1 MLDLEQS
8 EEEEMSSKTPAA
20 PEKTLGK
27 EILCLSNLIKRNFDS
42 ALSERGETVTP
53 VQGQVIRYLLK
64 NGGCDI
70 FQRDIEKV
78 FSYRRSTA
86 STVLGLME
94 EKGLIERVAVPYDA
108 RLKKLVLTDKA
119 MEFAAVCEEE
129 DGKMRSR
136 MTEGIPDEDIETAL
150 RVLSAVKTNLLKEV

>member
-1 MLDLEQS
+1 MMLVLEQS
-8 EEEEMSSKTPAA
+8 EEEEMSSKTPTA
-20 PEKTLGK
+20 PEKTLDK
-27 EILCLSNLIKRNFDS
+27 EIMCLSNLIKRSFDA

-53 VQGQVIRYLLK
+53 VQGHVIRYLLR
-64 NGGCDI
+64 NSGCDI
-70 FQRDIEKV
+70 FQRDIEKA

-108 RLKKLVLTDKA
+108 RLKKLVLTDMA

-129 DGKMRSR
+129 DRKLRGKM
-136 MTEGIPDEDIETAL
+136 TKDIPDGDIEVAM
-150 RVLSAVKTNLLKEV
+150 RVLAKVRSNLKGV